1 MKKDIDNIFIDV
13 RNAFRLL
20 SRYQKRILNIVNYIR
35 EQTPYTDMWGSKNWY
50 SDEIK
55 TRRNSPD
62 KDYAKLNVYKDMWG
76 LDFLYG
82 HFFEYY
88 FGTTKTGKHTVEMS
102 IFQVSDDGFFIS
114 DDASKHMTNVSS
126 YASAEVSHSY
136 IVFNVSV
143 YTTKSSQLWLHDPNR
158 PEDDGKDFLTHFLES
173 SNDTIITST
182 NKKLPILKNNIE
194 YTILKKYEMQRFT
207 SQSEADKVIADFA
220 KLVKDYTGVEFFKEN
235 FY

>member
-1 MKKDIDNIFIDV
+1 MKKEIDNIFVDV

-55 TRRNSPD
+55 NRRNSPD
-62 KDYAKLNVYKDMWG
+62 KEYAKLNVFKDMWG

-88 FGTTKTGKHTVEMS
+88 FGTTKIGKHTVEMS
-102 IFQVSDDGFFIS
+102 VFQVSDDGYFIS
-114 DDASKHMTNVSS
+114 NDENKHMTDVSS
-126 YASAEVSHSY
+126 YASLEVSHSY

-143 YTTKSSQLWLHDPNR
+143 YTTKFSQLWLGDPNR
-158 PEDDGKDFLTHFLES
+158 PNESQKDFLTRFLES
-173 SNDTIITST
+173 SKDTIITST
-182 NKKLPILKNNIE
+182 DKE
-194 YTILKKYEMQRFT
+194 HSILKKYEMQRFA
-207 SQSEADKVIADFA
+207 SQSETDKVISDFA
-220 KLVKDYTGVEFFKEN
+220 KLVKDNTGVKFFKEN
-235 FY
+235 FYRNDVL